1 MTASAHRMFRI
12 LQIHPFLKGEG
23 VNPKAGGKSRLS
35 LQLSRELALRGHHV
49 AIYPYPEPLLEKTY
63 SIENGPAPLS
73 LLPTMRFPS
82 LAKRGW
88 FLWKAAQIPREER
101 SFRSARLGSLFLA
114 GLQEAIREF
123 QPDLIHNHASFSDFP
138 YLHHALG
145 LSVPVILTHHT
156 HEAGLYLQAYER
168 LIFPS
173 DALRD
178 LVCGGDRFLFKR
190 SRLIRPAVGRLF
202 TDPSVA
208 VDTKRRGIVFIGGLR
223 LDKGLQNL
231 LAAYAKSAA
240 LRKIPL
246 RVCGIGPEKERF
258 QSYCRKHRIPADFL
272 GRVNPEGVQKEL
284 LRAALLVNP
293 SPAEGFS
300 LALAEGMCSGTPA
313 IGWKPQ
319 VEESRKLLKTECGA
333 GFDPAEST
341 PEELADVIL
350 EWLGRRAVQSARFRK
365 TLAVKARTVFSIER
379 YTTENLVVYD
389 EVTEA
394 AD

>member
-1 MTASAHRMFRI
+1 M
-12 LQIHPFLKGEG
+12 
-23 VNPKAGGKSRLS
+23 
-35 LQLSRELALRGHHV
+35 
-49 AIYPYPEPLLEKTY
+49 
-63 SIENGPAPLS
+63 
-73 LLPTMRFPS
+73 
-82 LAKRGW
+82 
-88 FLWKAAQIPREER
+88 
-101 SFRSARLGSLFLA
+101 
-114 GLQEAIREF
+114 
-123 QPDLIHNHASFSDFP
+123 
-138 YLHHALG
+138 
-145 LSVPVILTHHT
+145 
-156 HEAGLYLQAYER
+156 
-168 LIFPS
+168 
-173 DALRD
+173 
-178 LVCGGDRFLFKR
+178 
-190 SRLIRPAVGRLF
+190 
-202 TDPSVA
+202 
-208 VDTKRRGIVFIGGLR
+208 FIGGLL